1 MSQKPPDSFSL
12 FHSAFAIMQRDIF
25 IHVINILTGVVIAR
39 TLGPELLGIWVLL
52 SLVSAYA
59 EGFGRLKT
67 DVSSIYI
74 LGSRKARP
82 EEILFSSTFFA
93 STSSLI
99 IVAFLL
105 WQFDNIESLLFRS
118 ADVRYNQELMYIVL
132 LIPFEFLLLNLSYF
146 FLALEKV
153 LIYNRIKV
161 LQATLNFIL
170 ISTLIIFFDL
180 TLWALVI
187 ARIFSTLIPLA
198 HAWLSLERE
207 GWIALRNRWNKSIT
221 MEVLRYAFNFYVIGI
236 IASVNTL
243 TIKSIAALSFN
254 SSQLAFYNQAEAGS
268 RLINII
274 PNSISIILYPRI
286 SKLEKKESA
295 VEVSCLSFRVTLLV
309 LIGIGTLLFLMAN
322 PLMVFLYGIEFE
334 PTAEVLKVAIP
345 GVVIGSSFLS
355 FKSFF
360 EGSGKADIIPRL
372 QIVPVVLQIIFSYF
386 LIDALGLI
394 GAAISFSLGSV
405 LYGIV
410 IFLAFIKINNL
421 SFYRVIP
428 QIGDIKLIFNIII
441 SKVVNKK

>member
-1 MSQKPPDSFSL
+1 MNEKPPESVSL
-12 FHSAFAIMQRDIF
+12 FNSAFAIMQREIF
-25 IHVINILTGVVIAR
+25 IHVLNILTGVVVAR
-39 TLGPELLGIWVLL
+39 TLGPEMLGIWVLL

-82 EEILFSSTFFA
+82 EEILFSTTFFA
-93 STSSLI
+93 LISSLI

-105 WQFDNIESLLFRS
+105 WQFDYIERLLLS
-118 ADVRYNQELMYIVL
+118 STDVHYNQELMFIVL
-132 LIPFEFLLLNLSYF
+132 LIPFEFLLTNLSYF
-146 FLALEKV
+146 FIALENV
-153 LIYNRIKV
+153 TTYNRIKV
-161 LQATLNFIL
+161 LQSILNFIL
-170 ISTLIIFFDL
+170 IILLTILLDL

-187 ARIFSTLIPLA
+187 ARIFSTFIPLA
-198 HAWLSLERE
+198 YAWLSLERE

-221 MEVLRYAFNFYVIGI
+221 MEILRYAFNFYAIGI
-236 IASVNTL
+236 IGTVNRL
-243 TIKSIAALSFN
+243 TIKSIAAVSFN

-268 RLINII
+268 RLINVI
-274 PNSISIILYPRI
+274 PNSISVILYPRI

-295 VEVSCLSFRVTLLV
+295 VEISCLSFRVTLLV

-322 PLMVFLYGIEFE
+322 PLIVFLYGIEFE

-345 GVVIGSSFLS
+345 GVVIGSSCLS

-360 EGSGKADIIPRL
+360 EGSGKADIIPKL

-394 GAAISFSLGSV
+394 GAAIAFSLGSA

-410 IFLAFIKINNL
+410 IFIAFIKINNL
-421 SFYRVIP
+421 SFFRAIP
-428 QIGDIKLIFNIII
+428 QIGDIKLIYNIII
-441 SKVVNKK
+441 SKIQAS